1 MDPIL
6 ELLERIGS
14 DDPPTDE
21 ELAEAREELVE
32 LLDAAIGEDVAVPDL
47 EAGQAIRAAIDKIDT
62 EAEARETAAA
72 EAAAEAARLRE
83 GVLDT
88 SADTDED
95 TESDDDAETED
106 AEVEAPESA
115 AIAAAHRLSG
125 STLARARSRRIDA
138 NASPQTGPSHIRV
151 RTLSVAAGEHVASDA
166 GLDRVADVFANSSG
180 SVRNPGAKERLVRW
194 ELDYP
199 AERVL
204 SSEQRGDNDA
214 VIESLLSPRAIAA
227 AGGICDPLPAD
238 FEHPVCSDRG
248 RPIRDSL
255 PRFQATRGGVRFS
268 PAVSVGIG
276 IGGSFAGI
284 THWPI
289 EVDESPGDEEK
300 GCLVL
305 DCELEDEAKVDAV
318 VACVEIGNFQARFS
332 PEFWRSRLDVL
343 RVEHD
348 RLAEQTAYVEMAGA
362 ATSVTFTGNGTI
374 YSLLGAVDRAVA
386 GLRSRHRYLGEIR
399 LIAPAWAHQALRS
412 AITGQQLGSAPGDA
426 LAAADAV
433 IDTFFRVRGVNP
445 TWSWDLGIFASQS
458 AGALQDFPGDEIEFL
473 LFPEGTYF
481 FLDGGTLDLGQEITD
496 SGLNAKNNRQA
507 FWETFEKAVFRG
519 CEALEVT
526 VPVEDLCHC
535 SPFDSPGA

>member
-32 LLDAAIGEDVAVPDL
+32 LLDAAIGAEVEVPDL
-47 EAGQAIRAAIDKIDT
+47 EAGSAIRAAIDKIDT
-62 EAEARETAAA
+62 ETSERETAAA

-88 SADTDED
+88 ADDSDED
-95 TESDDDAETED
+95 EGDDTEDDTED
-106 AEVEAPESA
+106 APEAPESA

-138 NASPQTGPSHIRV
+138 NAIPSTAPSHIRV
-151 RTLSVAAGEHVASDA
+151 RTLSVAAGEHVAPDA
-166 GLDRVADVFANSSG
+166 GLIRVSEVFANAAG
-180 SVRNPGAKERLVRW
+180 AVRDPGAIERLVRW

-199 AERVL
+199 DSRVL

-214 VIESLLSPRAIAA
+214 VIENLLGPRALAA

-238 FEHPVCSDRG
+238 FTHPVCSDGG

-276 IGGSFAGI
+276 IGGAFAGV
-284 THWPI
+284 TEWPI
-289 EVDESPGDEEK
+289 ETDESPGDAVK

-305 DCELEDEAKVDAV
+305 DCELEDEAKVDAIT
-318 VACVEIGNFQARFS
+318 ACVQIGNFQARFS
-332 PEFWRSRLDVL
+332 PEFWRSRLEVL

-348 RLAEQTAYVEMAGA
+348 RLAEQTSYVEMAGN

-386 GLRSRHRYLGEIR
+386 GLRSRHRYNGEIR
-399 LIAPAWAHQALRS
+399 LIGPAWAHQALRS
-412 AITGQQLGSAPGDA
+412 AITGQQLGSAPGEA

-433 IDTFFRVRGVNP
+433 IDSFFRVRGVNP
-445 TWSWDLGIFASQS
+445 TWSWDLGIFATQT

-481 FLDGGTLDLGQEITD
+481 FLDGGTLDLGTEITD
-496 SGLNAKNNRQA
+496 STLNSQNNRQA